1 MCLIGPRGSDKYNP
15 RDLQLLLWISMLIGF
30 QLDLTD
36 LTSPWR
42 GTASSQGR
50 GGVYGGKQRVKE
62 GEIGER
68 KQRGFKK
75 RSTRKVVWRSME
87 DSTN

>member
-36 LTSPWR
+36 LTSPRR
-42 GTASSQGR
+42 GTALSQGR

-62 GEIGER
+62 GEIRER
-68 KQRGFKK
+68 KQRGLKQ
-75 RSTRKVVWRSME
+75 E
-87 DSTN
+87 Q

>member
-36 LTSPWR
+36 LTSPQR

-50 GGVYGGKQRVKE
+50 GGVYGGKQRVKK

-68 KQRGFKK
+68 KQRGLN
-75 RSTRKVVWRSME
+75 RSRRKEVWRSIE

>member
-36 LTSPWR
+36 LASPW
-42 GTASSQGR
+42 TASSQGV
-50 GGVYGGKQRVKE
+50 GVYTG
-62 GEIGER
+62 
-68 KQRGFKK
+68 
-75 RSTRKVVWRSME
+75 
-87 DSTN
+87 

>member
-36 LTSPWR
+36 LASPWR
-42 GTASSQGR
+42 GTASSQGE
-50 GGVYGGKQRVKE
+50 GVYMGVNRQKKKSKGGRE
-62 GEIGER
+62 G
-68 KQRGFKK
+68 KK
-75 RSTRKVVWRSME
+75 V
-87 DSTN
+87 

>member
-36 LTSPWR
+36 LASPW
-42 GTASSQGR
+42 TASSQGV
-50 GGVYGGKQRVKE
+50 GVYTRQ
-62 GEIGER
+62 IER
-68 KQRGFKK
+68 KKGKGGRKGKK
-75 RSTRKVVWRSME
+75 VYKGSNGRAVWRSME
-87 DSTN
+87 DIPN